1 MSASLFKIQKHTFVS
16 QHIREYPGATL
27 ESQEAVLQLEL
38 KQYTPLSN
46 LNLNPNPNPGDV
58 TIIAAHACGFP
69 KVLLPRCLP
78 IWLDQAR

>member
-16 QHIREYPGATL
+16 QHVREYPGAML

-46 LNLNPNPNPGDV
+46 LNPNPGDV

-69 KVLLPRCLP
+69 KVLLPHTLP
-78 IWLDQAR
+78 ISVQQAC